1 MARVPAPPVATE
13 SSPTSPAPGV
23 AAPCEQRPDDHAAVL
38 ARLAGEPAAVR
49 DSIGLFAILVF
60 LVGDRNDHGDH
71 LVAAITEGIGLSEDD
86 IERLMPHGRL
96 ALESV
101 AVTPPASDWA
111 RQVCLELLCGVA
123 RTSTPVTA
131 GQLQV
136 LGRLGEAYGVD
147 PQALTR
153 ILAAEL
159 GISPASATT

>member
-1 MARVPAPPVATE
+1 MARVPAPPVATM
-13 SSPTSPAPGV
+13 STPTSPV
-23 AAPCEQRPDDHAAVL
+23 AAPREQPPEDDAGVL
-38 ARLAGEPAAVR
+38 TRLAGEPAAVR

-60 LVGDRNDHGDH
+60 LVGDRNDHGDR

-86 IERLMPHGRL
+86 IERLMPHGRIS
-96 ALESV
+96 LESI

-111 RQVCLELLCGVA
+111 RRVCLELLCRVA
-123 RTSTPVTA
+123 RTTRAPTA

-136 LGRLGEAYGVD
+136 LGRLGEAYGLSQPV
-147 PQALTR
+147 LTR

>member
-1 MARVPAPPVATE
+1 MLT
-13 SSPTSPAPGV
+13 
-23 AAPCEQRPDDHAAVL
+23 
-38 ARLAGEPAAVR
+38 RLAGEPAAVR

-60 LVGDRNDHGDH
+60 LVGDRNDHGDR

-86 IERLMPHGRL
+86 IERLMPHGRIS
-96 ALESV
+96 LESV

-111 RQVCLELLCGVA
+111 RRVCLELLCRVA
-123 RTSTPVTA
+123 RTTRAPTA

-136 LGRLGEAYGVD
+136 LGRLGEAYGLSQPV
-147 PQALTR
+147 LTR